1 MKDILSITAKIHLV
15 RNILILLEFLEYK
28 VIISI
33 YYHILLKSRINKP
46 AFWGPHDMH
55 SDKHVYFY
63 KDLSDQTIWTSMLLK
78 KCDINTVFQ
87 YQNNKKMTCILRTLK
102 ICDPTLPLILRY
114 MKTETKDTNTWEEF
128 LQTLNC
134 N

>member
-1 MKDILSITAKIHLV
+1 MNFNAIEKMRHQHCLSV
-15 RNILILLEFLEYK
+15 
-28 VIISI
+28 SI
-33 YYHILLKSRINKP
+33 
-46 AFWGPHDMH
+46 
-55 SDKHVYFY
+55 
-63 KDLSDQTIWTSMLLK
+63 
-78 KCDINTVFQ
+78 
-87 YQNNKKMTCILRTLK
+87 NNKKMTWILRTVK